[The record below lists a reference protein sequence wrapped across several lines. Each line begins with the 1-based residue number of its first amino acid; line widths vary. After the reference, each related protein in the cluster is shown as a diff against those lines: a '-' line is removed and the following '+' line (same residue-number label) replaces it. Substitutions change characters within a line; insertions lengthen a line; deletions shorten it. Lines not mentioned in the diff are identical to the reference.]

1 MVFKQLGTNV
11 IPYLLSELTV
21 GDLAQKSGTTNVEQ
35 VRQSIGR
42 SIAAEAALRY
52 MGSSVTSAI
61 PELTKM
67 MASTNFGAV
76 EAAAEILSDL
86 GPQGAHVLV
95 GGLRNTNEE
104 AREAIPRV
112 LRFMAMGNSGTNV
125 LGGKSA
131 ANLLGELPALFD
143 GLDTLPMTE
152 AFDCSAAITQS
163 VVSAFTR
170 RLESTNA
177 DVRFISAQTL
187 GHLGASA
194 QSAIVDLE

>member
-76 EAAAEILSDL
+76 EAY
-86 GPQGAHVLV
+86 PY
-95 GGLRNTNEE
+95 R
-104 AREAIPRV
+104 
-112 LRFMAMGNSGTNV
+112 
-125 LGGKSA
+125 
-131 ANLLGELPALFD
+131 
-143 GLDTLPMTE
+143 
-152 AFDCSAAITQS
+152 
-163 VVSAFTR
+163 
-170 RLESTNA
+170 
-177 DVRFISAQTL
+177 
-187 GHLGASA
+187 
-194 QSAIVDLE
+194 